1 MVLKQ
6 HRQWYFMVFNQTLK
20 QITNVVLN
28 WFLENNTNITLETV
42 TGFLCY

>member
-28 WFLENNTNITLETV
+28 WFLEYNTKLIPTL
-42 TGFLCY
+42 L